1 MFDELC
7 FLLRLMGWC
16 FVACRLES
24 GNSSGLTPAYRTLLW
39 GELEAKPGCLF
50 LKVFDLLLSIAFFVF
65 LHTQRSII
73 HRVMIVWFFS
83 ILPPD
88 ISCFGANPSHEQK
101 CFSLGNLLIS
111 VPTLITILCAREA
124 LIPCT
129 AAEIYTV
136 NTLQMFAYLHFFR
149 RTTGTYGLRV
159 PFRSILLSSK

>member
-16 FVACRLES
+16 FVACRSES

-50 LKVFDLLLSIAFFVF
+50 LKVFDLLLSIVFFVF
-65 LHTQRSII
+65 LHTQGSII
-73 HRVMIVWFFS
+73 HRVLIIWFFS

-101 CFSLGNLLIS
+101 YFSLGNLLIS

-129 AAEIYTV
+129 AVKSTPLIRFKCLRTYTSFGAF
-136 NTLQMFAYLHFFR
+136 L
-149 RTTGTYGLRV
+149 TYGLRV